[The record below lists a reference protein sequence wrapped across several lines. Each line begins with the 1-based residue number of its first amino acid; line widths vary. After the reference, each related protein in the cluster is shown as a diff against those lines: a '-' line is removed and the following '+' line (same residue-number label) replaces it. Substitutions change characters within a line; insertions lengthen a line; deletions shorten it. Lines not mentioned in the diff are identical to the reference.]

1 MDLID
6 KSTEDQQT
14 FSQWIPFAALA
25 ELLTEGEIETICRQ
39 LGHVWRERRLPP
51 VITVRS
57 MVYRSLHRNRSIKT
71 LLADM
76 AAADIQG
83 KAPTDAAWCQARSQL
98 PAALWPELI
107 QHSVQR
113 LVDFVGPQ
121 FLSWGRPVFLIDG
134 STVSMPDEP
143 ELVEAFGYANTK
155 HGLSRFPVARVTF
168 LVRAGVQAVCDYKM
182 GPYRTGE
189 DAQFHQM
196 WPALPQGAICLF
208 DKKFC
213 SFYNLAKLRQR
224 RISVISPLHQKRD
237 PYQLIKA
244 GQRIGSNQWRVRLD
258 LAPQLRKRYQDD
270 SLPRYV
276 QVRLIRATFRHNG
289 QRKHLWLVTTLL
301 DSQRYSRSSII
312 QLYRQRWEIETRI
325 GSLKTTL
332 QMNVLQSK
340 KVENVCS
347 EVAATVLAHNLVWT
361 LIHQTAQRTRIHAD
375 RISFLGAVRTILA
388 FSLPLQTSHP
398 AERRKIYTAM
408 LHHIASQTN
417 PYRPDRIEP
426 RLIKR
431 QTRKFGFL
439 KVPRDQARLS
449 A

>member
-1 MDLID
+1 MYLID

-14 FSQWIPFAALA
+14 FSQRIPLAAFGA
-25 ELLTEGEIETICRQ
+25 VLTDEEIETICRQ

-51 VITVRS
+51 ALTVRS
-57 MVYRSLHRNRSIKT
+57 MVYRSLHRNQSIKT

-76 AAADIQG
+76 AAAEIECR
-83 KAPTDAAWCQARSQL
+83 APTDAAWCQARSKL

-107 QHSVQR
+107 QPSVQR
-113 LVDFVGPQ
+113 LVDFVGQ
-121 FLSWGRPVFLIDG
+121 RFLSWGRPVFLLDG

-143 ELVEAFGYANTK
+143 ELVETFGYANTK
-155 HGLSRFPVARVTF
+155 HGLSRFPVARITF

-196 WPALPQGAICLF
+196 WPALPKGAICLF
-208 DKKFC
+208 DRKFC

-224 RISVISPLHQKRD
+224 RIAVICPLHQKRD
-237 PYQLIKA
+237 PYQLIQA
-244 GQRIGSNQWRVRLD
+244 GQRIGANQWRVRLD

-276 QVRLIRATFRHNG
+276 QVRLIRVTFRRNG

-301 DSQRYSRSSII
+301 DPQRYSRASII
-312 QLYRQRWEIETRI
+312 KRYRQRWEIETRI

-332 QMNVLQSK
+332 QMNVLPSK
-340 KVENVCS
+340 KVENVSS
-347 EVAATVLAHNLVWT
+347 EVAATVLAHNLVWM
-361 LIHQTAQRTRIHAD
+361 LIHQTAQQTQRPAD
-375 RISFLGAVRTILA
+375 RISFLGAVRTVLA
-388 FSLPLQTSHP
+388 FSLPLQTSNP

-417 PYRPDRIEP
+417 TYRPDRIEP

-431 QTRKFGFL
+431 QIRKFGFL